1 MEQIVEPITL
11 TEIKALVAFFRANTV
26 PNEPM
31 VLNTGAIALNPK
43 KMIRTH
49 LNFIISQ
56 RKKGMAK
63 PYYNRLLQIRQVLED
78 NKNETE
84 HKNANS

>member
-31 VLNTGAIALNPK
+31 VLDSGSIANDPQL
-43 KMIRTH
+43 IVASH
-49 LNFIISQ
+49 LKFVARY
-56 RKKGMAK
+56 RKKQVAK
-63 PYYNRLLQIRQVLED
+63 PYYNRLLKIRQVLEVD
-78 NKNETE
+78 KNKTAINP
-84 HKNANS
+84 K